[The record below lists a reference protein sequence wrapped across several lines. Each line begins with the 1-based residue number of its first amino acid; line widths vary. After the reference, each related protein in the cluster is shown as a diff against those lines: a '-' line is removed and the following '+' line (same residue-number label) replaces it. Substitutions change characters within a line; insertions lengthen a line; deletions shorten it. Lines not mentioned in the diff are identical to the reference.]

1 MNKWYSSGGADSIPS
16 VVISSCYVRADW
28 DFWFFSLIKK
38 GDHEVNVATMPPRKM
53 AVTPEPKTKATD
65 ENSKLKTC
73 QVNVGLLF

>member
-1 MNKWYSSGGADSIPS
+1 
-16 VVISSCYVRADW
+16 
-28 DFWFFSLIKK
+28 LIKK

-73 QVNVGLLF
+73 QVNVGLLFLT